1 MIQHLYMSNLSFLEN
16 HVKKH
21 YWKTAAALLTAV
33 LLTACQNEDSGTV
46 PPETTETAGT
56 PEISAP
62 ADDVPAADNPAA
74 AEVPEEGEKKI
85 TFTSGT
91 SFTGTKRPSADSNTR
106 YLAEDAVDAPQSG
119 KIVYSVNYK
128 EAGKVEGS
136 AVQTAGSA
144 SAEVKAVPELGYKFV
159 KWSDGVTEAVRSGD
173 TAEGVYTAIFDYDVL
188 DMPIVV
194 INTDDG
200 DAITSKTEYE
210 NAKFSILG
218 CEKKYMLEEAV
229 TEIRGRGNN
238 SWGYPKKSYK
248 FKLGEKQNLFGLA
261 NGKERIWVLLANQC
275 DQSLQRN
282 HVSYEFARYFDAVE
296 WQPNSLSVEVYLN
309 GVYDGVYLLA
319 EEIKVSAD
327 RVNVDDRNI
336 NEVDTGYLVEL
347 SNYAS
352 GDVIHAAGR
361 SYMIHNDLSSDSS
374 VMREQKKFIEDYIDE
389 CYEALS
395 GGSMEECAELIDLGS
410 LTAVYLVEE
419 MVKNLDSQWDSFYM
433 HKDAGGK
440 LVFGPVWDFDLSL
453 GNANEGAEEYTDI
466 FVGNGRGSG
475 GGFGTWFAVA
485 LTHEWFREMVAEKWS
500 EIYGSVSLMPKF
512 ILDEGQLGFR
522 SYERNFERWQI
533 FGTSQNRETHYITRL
548 KNYKEHYEYLAE
560 WLTNRLEWL
569 NGVFTDEAFVK
580 DGKEIMMV
588 QWMNQAGGNPWGNQ
602 NTQRYGND
610 ATEELAEKYDNLEMY
625 VKPNS
630 ADGPDGYPGEGVR
643 NLFDNDKNTKY
654 CLEAGGEV
662 EVTVDFKRAHPVQA
676 YMLRT
681 GNDTRDYSSR
691 NPNSWALYGRSKE
704 TDEWT
709 LIHEVTDG
717 EENMGPT
724 NQLWYG
730 FETENTTAYKHYKF
744 VFKEN
749 GILQLSEIRFLG
761 DE

>member
-1 MIQHLYMSNLSFLEN
+1 MIQHLYMSKFLFLEN
-16 HVKKH
+16 HVKIS
-21 YWKTAAALLTAV
+21 YWKTAAVLLTAV
-33 LLTACQNEDSGTV
+33 FLTACQNGEV
-46 PPETTETAGT
+46 PQETMETTEN
-56 PEISAP
+56 P
-62 ADDVPAADNPAA
+62 AVIAPAADETVTETVIA
-74 AEVPEEGEKKI
+74 EEGEKKI
-85 TFTSGT
+85 SFVSGT
-91 SFTGTKRPSADSNTR
+91 SFTGTKRPAVERDTR

-119 KIVYSVNYK
+119 KIVYSVNSR
-128 EAGKVEGS
+128 EAGQVEGS

-144 SAEVKAVPELGYKFV
+144 SAEVKAVPALGYKFV

-210 NAKFSILG
+210 TAKISFLG
-218 CEKKYMLEEAV
+218 CEKKYALEEAV

-248 FKLGEKQNLFGLA
+248 FKLGAKENLFGLA
-261 NGKERIWVLLANQC
+261 NGKEKIWVLLANQC

-319 EEIKVSAD
+319 EEIKISAD
-327 RVNVDDRNI
+327 RVNVDDRNV

-361 SYMIHNDLSSDSS
+361 SYMIHNDLSADSS
-374 VMREQKKFIEDYIDE
+374 VMREQKKFIEDYIDK

-395 GGSMEECAELIDLGS
+395 GGSEEECAELIDLDS

-433 HKDAGGK
+433 HKNAGGK

-485 LTHEWFREMVAEKWS
+485 LTHEWFREMVAEKWA
-500 EIYGSVSLMPKF
+500 EIYDSVSLMPKF

-580 DGKEIMMV
+580 EGKEIMMV
-588 QWMNQAGGNPWGNQ
+588 QWMNQAPYPWGQ
-602 NTQRYGND
+602 SPSKYGND

-625 VKPNS
+625 VKASS
-630 ADGPDGYPGEGVR
+630 ADGPHGFPGEGVK

-681 GNDTRDYSSR
+681 GNDTRDYASR
-691 NPNSWALYGRSKE
+691 NPDSWTLYGRSNSSE
-704 TDEWT
+704 EWV
-709 LIHEVTDG
+709 LIHEVEDG

-730 FETENTTAYKHYKF
+730 FEVDNPTAYKHYKF
-744 VFKEN
+744 VFKES